1 MEILSFRNSKL
12 KTSLT
17 ILVLILILPY
27 SIFSQPALKQLE
39 QAAGR
44 SASSVYVPAAS
55 GPVPVGSI
63 GSAVKSAATSSSSD
77 MSGTVSGII
86 LQGIIKNLLNPAP
99 QKSKEE
105 IEAEQKERERLEYE
119 AEMKRQA
126 EAARQQQIHENLIN
140 SSKSVTDAPAL
151 DFKSLD
157 GEAEDIRKEAAD
169 QFEPKTDGNRLF
181 TNKMGTDFFG
191 IPLSDTDVQIIIDP
205 ENTPVVRDLKT
216 SIEETREYVK
226 NQKDTVKILS
236 KPSATEARGEPIIE
250 KPDCK
255 ALSEKLTRYR
265 TDMMRFDAWNS
276 GTLNELEKWQEQ
288 NDAAFWSAVEDGT
301 DAAFGVFLDYLD
313 ETRKS
318 AYNLKRVFEND
329 EAKYLRDK
337 IWTAGQAAEYKK
349 LLDQRILTSNI
360 TSSVKEHMEIIE
372 YVNHSRNLMQGTVET
387 LAKSDGDCMDIINVL
402 KNEGLLPDRPFVDAG
417 QFLAGKVINKF
428 LGDPE
433 IVRKYGKVFK
443 NNLKIQYVTIAQ
455 LIVDEGYNVT
465 DWITSYQN
473 ICTLREA
480 DGRAA
485 EAMRKIRD
493 DMNNIKIQLMGCPSY
508 YR

>member
-1 MEILSFRNSKL
+1 MKNRNTKKL
-12 KTSLT
+12 RRFFTVIVVLVFYSYSL
-17 ILVLILILPY
+17 Y
-27 SIFSQPALKQLE
+27 SQSALKQLE

-63 GSAVKSAATSSSSD
+63 GSAVKSAASSSSSD

-86 LQGIIKNLLNPAP
+86 LQSIINNLLNPTP

-105 IEAEQKERERLEYE
+105 LEAEQKERERLEYE

-126 EAARQQQIHENLIN
+126 ELARQQKIHETLVN
-140 SSKSVTDAPAL
+140 SSKQVTDAPKL

-157 GEAEDIRKEAAD
+157 GEAETIRKEAAD
-169 QFEPKTDGNRLF
+169 QFEPKTEGNNYSKN
-181 TNKMGTDFFG
+181 TMGSAFFG
-191 IPLSDTDVQIIIDP
+191 LPLSDTEVQIAIDP

-216 SIEETREYVK
+216 SAEETREYLE
-226 NQKDTVKILS
+226 NEKDSIKLIS
-236 KPSATEARGEPIIE
+236 KPSPIEARGEPIVE
-250 KPDCK
+250 KPDCM

-265 TDMMRFDAWNS
+265 TDMMRFDAWNT
-276 GTLNELEKWQEQ
+276 GTLVELEKWQEQ

-301 DAAFGVFLDYLD
+301 DAAFGIFLDYLD

-318 AYNLKRVFEND
+318 AYNLKRVFEKD
-329 EAKYLRDK
+329 EAGYLRDK
-337 IWTAGQAAEYKK
+337 IWTAAQATEYKK

-360 TSSVKEHMEIIE
+360 TKTVKEHMEIIE
-372 YVNHSRNLMQGTVET
+372 YVDQSRNLMQGTVET

-402 KNEGLLPDRPFVDAG
+402 KNEGLLSDMPFVDAG

-433 IVRKYGKVFK
+433 IVKKYGKIFK
-443 NNLKIQYVTIAQ
+443 NNLKVQYVTIAQ

-485 EAMRKIRD
+485 DAMRKIRS
-493 DMNNIKIQLMGCPSY
+493 DMNNIKIQLKECPAY